1 MLRLTRA
8 RRGQTIIEY
17 AVLIA
22 VVVAALIAMRVY
34 FKRALEGK
42 VKDTADKVGGQFNP
56 MDHTYN
62 YTTATSSRATETTDS
77 GMEIATDIEYQQ
89 SNATRNDTIRGFEE
103 DHGGGLWGEAGAGN
117 HGK

>member
-56 MDHTYN
+56 MDHTYS
-62 YTTATSSRATETTDS
+62 YTTSTGSNVTETTTA
-77 GMEIATDIEYQQ
+77 GMNIATQIDYQE
-89 SNATRNDTIRGFEE
+89 SNATRSDTIKGFEE
-103 DHGGGLWGEAGAGN
+103 DHGEGLWGGTAAGN
-117 HGK
+117 GNN